1 MTMRPGA
8 IAGCWG
14 ALSLAML
21 GGPAAADPAVFES
34 PEAAIGA
41 VVSALEARDRA
52 ALIAVF
58 GPENE
63 DVVLTGDP
71 EDDRATWGEFLRDY
85 RALSRINRE
94 GDDLAT
100 LVIGRDLWPFPAPL
114 VRDAAGWHFDADA
127 AREEV
132 LLRRIGQNE
141 LDVIDLLRGYVGAQT
156 AYRAL
161 DPDGDGLP
169 AFAASLL
176 SSEGERDGL
185 YWPEAADGPESP
197 VGDFMARAAAEG
209 YSVEGGTD
217 AEPEPY
223 LGYYYRILTSQGP
236 DAPGGAM
243 DYQVNGHMV
252 AGHALI
258 AFPAAYGD
266 TGVMSFLVGER
277 GVVYEADLGDDTLEE
292 ASGIDSFNPGG
303 GWTPVPEED

>member
-1 MTMRPGA
+1 MGTETK
-8 IAGCWG
+8 AGCCG
-14 ALSLAML
+14 VLALTLL
-21 GGPAAADPAVFES
+21 GGPSAADPAVFET
-34 PEAAIGA
+34 PEAAVEA
-41 VVSALEARDRA
+41 VVSALEARDRE

-63 DVVLTGDP
+63 DVVLTGD
-71 EDDRATWGEFLRDY
+71 EADDRATWGEFLRDY
-85 RALSRINRE
+85 RALGRVDRE

-141 LDVIDLLRGYVGAQT
+141 LDVIDLLRGYVDAQA
-156 AYRAL
+156 AYRKL

-169 AFAASLL
+169 AFAASVL
-176 SSEGERDGL
+176 SSEGARDGL
-185 YWPEAADGPESP
+185 YWPEAPDGPESP
-197 VGDFMARAAAEG
+197 VGDFLARAAAEG
-209 YSVEGGTD
+209 YSVEGGAD

-223 LGYYYRILTSQGP
+223 LGYYYRILTRQGAG
-236 DAPGGAM
+236 APGGAM
-243 DYQVNGHMV
+243 DYLVNGHMV

-277 GVVYEADLGDDTLEE
+277 GVVYEANLGDDTLEE
-292 ASGIDSFNPGG
+292 ASLIDSFNPGE
-303 GWTPVPEED
+303 GWAPVPDED